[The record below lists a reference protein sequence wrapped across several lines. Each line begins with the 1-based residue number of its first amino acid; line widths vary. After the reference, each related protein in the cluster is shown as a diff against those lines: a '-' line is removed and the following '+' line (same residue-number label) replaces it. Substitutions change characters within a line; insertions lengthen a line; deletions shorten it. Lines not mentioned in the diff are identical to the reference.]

1 MASNEEILKDLNW
14 SNDSDPG
21 RYSLFT
27 GLINPAMDAARK
39 DEIEAWEEWKMER
52 NKNGNSL
59 QLIGGIWYFS
69 VYKHGVSKYTSS
81 ELYTIFKQQNS

>member
-21 RYSLFT
+21 RYALFA

-39 DEIEAWEEWKMER
+39 DEVEAWEKWRIENNINIRE
-52 NKNGNSL
+52 SI
-59 QLIGGIWYFS
+59 IGDI
-69 VYKHGVSKYTSS
+69 VYVHNAFAYTFTQ
-81 ELYTIFKQQNS
+81 LYTIFKQQNS